1 MISFFKQI
9 RQQLIGQ
16 NKLKKYV
23 FYAIGEIIL
32 VVVGIL
38 IALKINNWNSDQIK
52 HQEEVEVYK
61 NIKEQI
67 SQNEEEILEIKDLN
81 NYYTSQ
87 YIYANNIISQHR
99 AQSLDT
105 LALIVINLSRYSD
118 FQGNENI
125 YETLVNSGDTKLLKN
140 RDIQNQLQRLEATY
154 RHMNKLEDIHWEIIM
169 KELSPELRGVINYST
184 LSVEKPEKLYSV
196 EIQNFI
202 IESIFLTKGKDS
214 VYNKA
219 LIQTKTI
226 KDLVDEELKQKN

>member
-9 RQQLIGQ
+9 RQQLIDQ

-32 VVVGIL
+32 VVLGIL
-38 IALKINNWNSDQIK
+38 IALKINNWNSDQTK
-52 HQEEVEVYK
+52 HQEELEVYK

-67 SQNEEEILEIKDLN
+67 MQNEEEILEVKDLN

-99 AQSLDT
+99 IASIDT
-105 LALIVINLSRYSD
+105 LALMVINLSRYSD

-125 YETLVNSGDTKLLKN
+125 YETLVNSGDSKLLKN
-140 RDIQNQLQRLEATY
+140 REVQNRLQRLESTY
-154 RHMNKLEDIHWEIIM
+154 RHINKLEEIHWEIIM
-169 KELSPELRGVINYST
+169 KELSPELRGVINYAT
-184 LSVEKPEKLYSV
+184 LNIEQPDKLYSV

-202 IESIFLTKGKDS
+202 IESMFLTKGKDS
-214 VYNKA
+214 VYSKA

-226 KDLVDEELKQKN
+226 KELIDEELKDKP